1 MKKIIQWILL
11 GTKGSENRIRIIQKI
26 KEKPYN
32 INQLSKELN
41 LNYRTVKHHISKL
54 KELNIVES
62 YGEKYG
68 KLYFLSDFMSEHYDE
83 FTELLTRIE
92 PNKAVMAWLISC

>member
-1 MKKIIQWILL
+1 MKIIIQWVLL

-41 LNYRTVKHHISKL
+41 LNYRTVKHHLAKL
-54 KELNIVES
+54 KESKLVVS

-83 FTELLTRIE
+83 LMESLKNMESNRI
-92 PNKAVMAWLISC
+92 ALG

>member
-1 MKKIIQWILL
+1 MNKIIQWVLL
-11 GTKGSENRIRIIQKI
+11 GTKGSENRIKIIQKI

-54 KELNIVES
+54 KELKLVES
-62 YGEKYG
+62 YGERYG
-68 KLYFLSDFMSEHYDE
+68 KLYFLSDLMSEHYDE
-83 FTELLTRIE
+83 FMESLKSMDANRSLV
-92 PNKAVMAWLISC
+92 A

>member
-1 MKKIIQWILL
+1 MKKIIQWVLL
-11 GTKGSENRIRIIQKI
+11 GTKGSRNRVRIIQKI

-41 LNYRTVKHHISKL
+41 LNYRTVKHHLAKL
-54 KELNIVES
+54 KELKLVES

-83 FTELLTRIE
+83 LMESLKSMESGRALSIWFLF
-92 PNKAVMAWLISC
+92 

>member
-1 MKKIIQWILL
+1 MKKIFQWVLL
-11 GTKGSENRIRIIQKI
+11 GTKGSKNRIRIIQKI

-41 LNYRTVKHHISKL
+41 LNYRTVKHHLAKL
-54 KELNIVES
+54 KESKLVES

-83 FTELLTRIE
+83 FLDSIKNMESCGALSI
-92 PNKAVMAWLISC
+92 WLPY

>member
-1 MKKIIQWILL
+1 MKKIIQWVLL
-11 GTKGSENRIRIIQKI
+11 GTKGSENRIKIIQKI

-41 LNYRTVKHHISKL
+41 LNYRTVKHHITKL
-54 KELNIVES
+54 KEVNLIES

-68 KLYFLSDFMSEHYDE
+68 KLYFLSDLMSEHYDE
-83 FTELLTRIE
+83 FMELLRSTEANRAIV
-92 PNKAVMAWLISC
+92 A

>member
-1 MKKIIQWILL
+1 MNKIIQWVLL
-11 GTKGSENRIRIIQKI
+11 GTKGSENRVKIIQKI

-41 LNYRTVKHHISKL
+41 LNYRTVKHHIGKL
-54 KELNIVES
+54 KELHLIES

-83 FTELLTRIE
+83 FMDSLKSMELNRTSI
-92 PNKAVMAWLISC
+92 A

>member
-1 MKKIIQWILL
+1 MKKIYQWVLL
-11 GTKGSENRIRIIQKI
+11 GTKGSKNRIRIIQKI

-41 LNYRTVKHHISKL
+41 LNYRTVKHHLAKL
-54 KELNIVES
+54 KESKLVES

-83 FTELLTRIE
+83 FMDSIKNME
-92 PNKAVMAWLISC
+92 SCGALSI